1 MKLLK
6 TYFSL
11 MVFLISA
18 LGCTSGWGAEKGSTV
33 PADIQAIFDKPAYA
47 NSIWG
52 LRVIDAKTRKAI
64 IDLQPNRNFFI
75 GSVRKLFSIGELL
88 NAVGPA
94 QRYNTPVYRQGTID
108 NDGVLH
114 GNLILVAS
122 GDLTMG
128 GRTNPD
134 GSIAVTDFDHNEAD
148 SLGNAMLTKPDPLAG
163 YTSLAQQIAASS
175 VKEIAGDVIIDD
187 RLFKPFNFR
196 DEFDV
201 RPIFVN
207 DDVVDL
213 TINPT
218 SAGNPASVV
227 SRPIS
232 AALGVESSL
241 LTSGPGTD
249 STLALEPEFP
259 QCIGEPGCTAEITGQ
274 LPIDF
279 VPPLTGVFPL
289 IQVFR
294 IEQPSNYA
302 RTVLI
307 EALQAAGVQV
317 DAPAVAVNPVQLLPS
332 RNSYRPRNKVAELT
346 GLPYSDY
353 AKFILKVSYNIG
365 ADTSLVLFGLTRGVN
380 NITAALKAE
389 QRNLGNNYGIP
400 KSEYFFVDGS
410 GGSTTTAK
418 NPAVT
423 RMLADMTKAR
433 AFADY
438 FNAIPV
444 MGIDG
449 SLAFVTD
456 FESDNTLAAAKG
468 QVHAKPGTFAEGS
481 SSGLQIKGQ
490 AFGGYIDAK
499 SGRRLIYQLVVN
511 EVPVNDLNGLLQIF
525 QDQGTISAMLWRD
538 Y

>member
-511 EVPVNDLNGLLQIF
+511 EVPVSDLNGLLQIF